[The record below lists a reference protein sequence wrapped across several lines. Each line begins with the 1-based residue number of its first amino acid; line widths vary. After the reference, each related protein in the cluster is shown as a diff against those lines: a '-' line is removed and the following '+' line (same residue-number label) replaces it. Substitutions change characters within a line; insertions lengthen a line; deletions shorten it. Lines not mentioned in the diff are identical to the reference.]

1 MALRLLCRSLGGAGT
16 ILFNKSSFQNK
27 YGSLSFST
35 ATGKGIFGLEHLH
48 RASDWQPITLETI
61 QKCERIAAT
70 IRSAKPSSYT
80 LQLFDDLSNEL
91 CKVLDVME
99 LCRHIHPDPDFIGES
114 EKWFSVLNS
123 YMQELN
129 ADLLLYRPLSELETR
144 SSELALDKEE
154 NTMLKSLISDM
165 QRSGIHMPT
174 KTRHKIVELQNKI
187 ASLGFEFTRQI
198 SRPPAPFSIPKHE
211 VKRLFSAAELAS
223 FEYVEQREGKCIYRS
238 DMQTL
243 KQILHHHEK
252 GEARKLAYLSIYNAD
267 HSSIQVVDSLLGAR
281 SQLARMLGYISY
293 SHFASMDKLMKNPER
308 VREFLLQLN
317 KSLQPKLESEL
328 RQLQEEKYRRESS
341 RDPIESWEVTFY
353 CNQIRRKHLN
363 VENSR
368 LDEFLELESC
378 LRGMFYIA
386 NCLFDIRTV
395 EDKETPEKWHDDVRK
410 FVFVSKSGET
420 IGTLFLDL
428 YQRPYKYPNSTHFT
442 IQSHRLLKDGK
453 HQYPVIAI
461 TMNMEKNSSATKE
474 STLLHP
480 FELQTLF
487 HEFGH
492 ALHSILSA
500 TRFQN
505 LAGTRTALDFVE
517 MPSHLFEY
525 FARDRR
531 VLQHFARE
539 GFSKKTIP
547 DSLMEDMLRH
557 SQLFSGIDAQT
568 QIFYSLLDLEL
579 HSSYTVNDGR
589 SIDIL
594 KTIQNEHTPF
604 RYVEGTA
611 WHTRFGHLYG
621 YASCYYSYLVAKVL
635 ASKIW
640 QRLFSDNPLRKDSGK
655 LLQEKVLMVGGS
667 KSPQEILESILD
679 NDMKA
684 DRFLMELGIH
694 QFDSEECPSIYT
706 GTYN

>member
-1 MALRLLCRSLGGAGT
+1 MAFRFVLRCFRPVLLRDNS
-16 ILFNKSSFQNK
+16 FRNKCSNR
-27 YGSLSFST
+27 SFSNH
-35 ATGKGIFGLEHLH
+35 TGKGIFGLERLH
-48 RASDWQPITLETI
+48 RASDWQSITLETI
-61 QKCERIAAT
+61 QNCERIATT
-70 IRSAKPSSYT
+70 IRSSKPSTYT

-91 CKVLDVME
+91 CRVLDVME
-99 LCRHIHPDPDFIGES
+99 LCRHIHPDPDFIGEA

-129 ADLLLYRPLSELETR
+129 ADYLLYRPLSDLEMR
-144 SSELALDKEE
+144 SSELSLDREE
-154 NTMLKSLISDM
+154 NMMLKSLISDM
-165 QRSGIHMPT
+165 QRSGIHMPS
-174 KTRHKIVELQNKI
+174 KTRQKIVELQNKI

-198 SRPPAPFSIPKHE
+198 SRPPASFSVPEDKVNE
-211 VKRLFSAAELAS
+211 LFSPTELAS
-223 FEYVEQREGKCIYRS
+223 FEYIEQREGKRIYRS

-267 HSSIQVVDSLLGAR
+267 PSSIQVVDSLLGTR
-281 SQLARMLGYISY
+281 SQLARMLGYLSY
-293 SHFASMDKLMKNPER
+293 SHFASVDKLMKNPER

-317 KSLQPKLESEL
+317 KSLQPKLENEL
-328 RQLQEEKYRRESS
+328 RQLQEEKYRRELSNH
-341 RDPIESWEVTFY
+341 PIESWEVTFY
-353 CNQIRRKHLN
+353 CNQIRKKQLTT
-363 VENSR
+363 ENLR
-368 LDEFLELESC
+368 LDEYLQLESC
-378 LRGMFYIA
+378 LEGMFYIA
-386 NCLFDIRTV
+386 NCLFGIRTV
-395 EDKETPEKWHDDVRK
+395 EDLENPEKWHDDVRK
-410 FVFVSKSGET
+410 FVFVSESGECL
-420 IGTLFLDL
+420 GTLFLDL

-442 IQSHRLLKDGK
+442 IQSHRISKDGK
-453 HQYPVIAI
+453 HQLPVIAI
-461 TMNMEKNSSATKE
+461 TMNMENNSRTMKE

-480 FELQTLF
+480 FELQTLN

-531 VLQHFARE
+531 VLQQFAKE
-539 GFSKKTIP
+539 GFINKTIP
-547 DSLMEDMLRH
+547 ESLVEDMLRH

-579 HSSYTVNDGR
+579 HSSSSVYDGR
-589 SIDIL
+589 SVDIL
-594 KTIQNEHTPF
+594 KTVQNEHTPF

-640 QRLFSDNPLRKDSGK
+640 QRLFSDNPLSKESGK

-684 DRFLMELGIH
+684 DRFLMELGINE
-694 QFDSEECPSIYT
+694 FVLEECPSIYT
-706 GTYN
+706 GTDN